1 MLLAG
6 IPAHPT
12 PLLDRPS
19 HRAAVLC
26 VACAQLIHITTHSG
40 AGATGTGK
48 DGVQREGWSSV
59 KEVKGLA
66 KLLLKPS
73 PARLRGTHEAQG
85 VLIRADPGTGKTW
98 SMNQLTH
105 HLAESLKAD
114 SKEAGIKL
122 VPLLVPVQQLAKHV
136 AEPNPLLAFIR
147 ARFKGNE
154 REALL
159 VAYELRALIVL
170 LDGVRMPPLR
180 SPSRSGE
187 VLPTHSA
194 LPFSSY
200 LTAT

>member
-1 MLLAG
+1 M
-6 IPAHPT
+6 PSSC
-12 PLLDRPS
+12 PS

-105 HLAESLKAD
+105 RLAESLKAD
-114 SKEAGIKL
+114 SKGAGIKL
-122 VPLLVPVQQLAKHV
+122 VPLLVPVL
-136 AEPNPLLAFIR
+136 E
-147 ARFKGNE
+147 
-154 REALL
+154 LL
-159 VAYELRALIVL
+159 VVPLEQEYPLYSVDHLFL
-170 LDGVRMPPLR
+170 PPFPLDGNIDQNDPYHMLHHLLMLQTFL
-180 SPSRSGE
+180 S
-187 VLPTHSA
+187 
-194 LPFSSY
+194 
-200 LTAT
+200 